1 MTDLCLTC
9 QQNTTK
15 LLRAAN
21 LPEQEKSDCLKAHQ
35 DHLVCA
41 QREREFYRNACSD
54 ATTVFKRIEA
64 ETRLNERHEPCS
76 LDGTMHY
83 AFDYAQQVH
92 YPSNPMQPGP
102 IYFKTPRKCGI
113 FGVSCEAV
121 PRQINYLI
129 DEASSA
135 GKGANATVS
144 YVHHFFTHHGLGE
157 KDVHLHADNCT
168 GQNKNN
174 YFLWYFAWRIATEL
188 HKSIKYSFLI
198 AGHTKFAPDRC
209 FGLIKKL
216 YKVSFISSLYEL
228 A

>member
-1 MTDLCLTC
+1 
-9 QQNTTK
+9 
-15 LLRAAN
+15 
-21 LPEQEKSDCLKAHQ
+21 
-35 DHLVCA
+35 
-41 QREREFYRNACSD
+41 
-54 ATTVFKRIEA
+54 
-64 ETRLNERHEPCS
+64 
-76 LDGTMHY
+76 
-83 AFDYAQQVH
+83 
-92 YPSNPMQPGP
+92 MQPGP

-198 AGHTKFAPDRC
+198 AGHTKFAPYC
-209 FGLIKKL
+209 CLGMIKKCC
-216 YKVSFISSLYEL
+216 KVNFISSIYEL
-228 A
+228 AGMVETLSDIGVNKAQIVRTHDDRIIVPVYDWASFLTRYFNRLPNIKKYHHFWFLKDEPTIRHLSTQVTMQDGNISEALDKNFLRFINMALA